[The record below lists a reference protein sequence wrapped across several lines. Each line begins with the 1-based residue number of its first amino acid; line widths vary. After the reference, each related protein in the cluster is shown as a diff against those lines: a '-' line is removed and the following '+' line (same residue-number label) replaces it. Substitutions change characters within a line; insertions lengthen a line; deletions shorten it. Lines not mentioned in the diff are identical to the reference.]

1 MSVSTHEAE
10 VDIGEVVSVPATLPN
25 LPNELLFLVIE
36 HLDNDALLNL
46 GLTCQ
51 RMNVIAFNHFF
62 SANDIHNPGSGC
74 FNPHGTTPPPVETLP
89 ILRRALFV
97 TYLSYFDFAL
107 NIGIERMFS
116 ELSDIRALTTR
127 LQSMDVFKLSFRL
140 IDRFSLG
147 GRDCLPM
154 HRWYRSVTSLLDAV
168 LEKGCTELHVSAG
181 TKFSTLYANHI
192 AVQELPGLT
201 QLQANLN
208 QGRIVAEKESRFA
221 RLRKQLGRIRFS
233 GRRQNHKH
241 SRHVG
246 DNNDVIVSTAM
257 GNAGTVQTMSIV
269 DKANS
274 SPAAPE
280 FQPAFPPSREIRLA
294 EVYIHS
300 DMLLQH
306 PFSQWTLLTLNAAS
320 STITKLSLKLVME
333 ASSTWNIFS
342 ASLALPHLQ
351 DFTFMNEFFS
361 PPDVAAFVDVE
372 DFLVN
377 HPRIT
382 HLYLYGVGLPP
393 SSKAVPRPS
402 FQNLITFDVHPTY
415 TVWLMNS
422 LISSPAALPSLRRV
436 VISSENYNRRITRDF
451 DYSLF
456 DSGLE
461 AIATFP
467 RSIVLALT
475 FNCRSDVESWIRSH
489 VRAGVEISAVSR
501 LVHTNTLSIYDSWS
515 EYTAGMVAI
524 IPDWLQLFPALKHLK
539 FEREAQVNVAKLIEP
554 QYVATISLL
563 CQKLERMSVNRETFD
578 LELVRKN
585 LNSGT
590 GS

>member
-25 LPNELLFLVIE
+25 LPNELLLLVIE

-127 LQSMDVFKLSFRL
+127 LQSMDVFN
-140 IDRFSLG
+140 
-147 GRDCLPM
+147 CLPM

-201 QLQANLN
+201 QLQVNLN
-208 QGRIVAEKESRFA
+208 QGRIVVEKESRFA

-233 GRRQNHKH
+233 GRRQNQKH

-246 DNNDVIVSTAM
+246 DNNDVIVNTAM
-257 GNAGTVQTMSIV
+257 GNAGKVRTMSIV

-274 SPAAPE
+274 SPVAPE
-280 FQPAFPPSREIRLA
+280 FQPAFPSSREIRLA

-333 ASSTWNIFS
+333 ASPTWNIFS
-342 ASLALPHLQ
+342 ASLALPLLQ
-351 DFTFMNEFFS
+351 DFKFMNEFFS

-402 FQNLITFDVHPTY
+402 FQNLITFDAHPTY

-422 LISSPAALPSLRRV
+422 LISSPAALPSLQR
-436 VISSENYNRRITRDF
+436 NYNHRITWDF

-467 RSIVLALT
+467 RSVVLALT

-489 VRAGVEISAVSR
+489 VRAGVEMTAVSR
-501 LVHTNTLSIYDSWS
+501 LVHTHTLSIYDSWS
-515 EYTAGMVAI
+515 EYNAGMVAI

-563 CQKLERMSVNRETFD
+563 CQKLETMSVNRETFD

-585 LNSGT
+585 LNSGAD
-590 GS
+590 S